1 MRRPRGTLAAR
12 SVSKSYGETL
22 VLDRVSLAVTPETRI
37 GVVGP
42 NGIGKTTLL
51 RILAGLETPESGAV
65 TREPPDVTV
74 AYLAQETDEEHAS
87 RGEAARA
94 ELETVLARAQMC
106 SCLMSRRTTS
116 ISQGSRCSSA
126 SSVATA
132 VASLPSRTTARS
144 SSG

>member
-51 RILAGLETPESGAV
+51 RILAGLETPESGTV

-74 AYLAQETDEEHAS
+74 AYLAQETKGEDAS
-87 RGEAARA
+87 RAR
-94 ELETVLARAQMC
+94 
-106 SCLMSRRTTS
+106 RR
-116 ISQGSRCSSA
+116 
-126 SSVATA
+126 
-132 VASLPSRTTARS
+132 ARS
-144 SSG
+144 WRRC